1 MKTRMKRWCA
11 MLSFL
16 IVAAWAPPVN
26 PLGLSDQERRSL
38 ERGDVVVLDVL
49 PPGGTTSVVQG
60 GTALSVVHASP
71 EGVWRV
77 LVDYSRH
84 SGLYPRVTSAEV
96 LQSDPGHALVRYVVG
111 VGPFTFG
118 FHVDN
123 YPDAARRRLQFQLAS
138 GRSNQL
144 FRQNWG
150 YWQIDSHPDGTMLTY
165 AMAAQTVLPTFLT
178 RGAERDGLVDTI
190 KAVRD
195 RAERGV

>member
-1 MKTRMKRWCA
+1 MMRWCA
-11 MLSFL
+11 MLSLL
-16 IVAAWAPPVN
+16 IVAAWALPVN

-38 ERGDVVVLDVL
+38 ERGDVIVLDVL
-49 PPGGTTSVVQG
+49 PPGGQASVVQG

-71 EGVWRV
+71 EEVWRV
-77 LVDYSRH
+77 LVDYPRH

-96 LQSDPGHALVRYVVG
+96 LQSDSRHALVRYVVG
-111 VGPFTFG
+111 VGPLTFG

-123 YPDAARRRLQFQLAS
+123 YPDVFRRRLEWQLAS

-144 FRQNWG
+144 FRESWG
-150 YWQIDSHPDGTMLTY
+150 YWQIDPHPDGTMLTY
-165 AMAAQTVLPTFLT
+165 AMAAQTVLPAFLT

-195 RAERGV
+195 RAQRGS